1 MKLLEVLIKKKDNLH
16 LEIYS
21 NDLKIEKDKSI
32 PKWYLSYDELS
43 IIEVKDDA
51 KVDYKVTGSNWVG
64 KQFDKDDAF
73 SSILLEIFRNSLDV
87 EVLFIHPT
95 IQTFINNYKEVVCVS
110 DNREILK
117 TIINE
122 VNWKLDEYKLEFA
135 TNFFAY
141 YSNVDGEMIMIR
153 VQDGSIATNMEFF
166 AIQGIISSIKDIKK
180 GEEKLLYGSYKE
192 YEEVY
197 KDCLED

>member
-21 NDLKIEKDKSI
+21 NKLDIEKNKSI
-32 PKWYLSYDELS
+32 PKGYLSYDELS
-43 IIEVKDDA
+43 IIEVKDDV

-64 KQFDKDDAF
+64 RQFNKDDVF
-73 SSILLEIFRNSLDV
+73 SSILLELFRNSLEV

-95 IQTFINNYKEVVCVS
+95 IQTFFNNYKEVVCVS

-117 TIINE
+117 TMINDISS
-122 VNWKLDEYKLEFA
+122 NLNEYKLEFA
-135 TNFFAY
+135 TNLFAY
-141 YSNVDGEMIMIR
+141 YSNIDGEMIMIR
-153 VQDGSIATNMEFF
+153 VKDGSIATDMEFF

-192 YEEVY
+192 YEEDY

>member
-16 LEIYS
+16 LEIFS
-21 NDLKIEKDKSI
+21 NDLKIETNKSI
-32 PKWYLSYDELS
+32 PKGYLSYDELS
-43 IIEVKDDA
+43 IIELKDDA

-64 KQFDKDDAF
+64 RQFNKNDVF
-73 SSILLEIFRNSLDV
+73 SSILLEIFRNSLDI

-95 IQTFINNYKEVVCVS
+95 IQTFLKKYKEVVCVS

-117 TIINE
+117 TMIDKIN
-122 VNWKLDEYKLEFA
+122 WQLDEYKLEFA

-141 YSNVDGEMIMIR
+141 YSNIDGEMIMIR
-153 VQDGSIATNMEFF
+153 VQDGSIATDMEFF
-166 AIQGIISSIKDIKK
+166 AIQGVIGSIKDIRK

-192 YEEVY
+192 YEENY

>member
-21 NDLKIEKDKSI
+21 NKLDIEKNKSI
-32 PKWYLSYDELS
+32 PKGYLSYDELS
-43 IIEVKDDA
+43 IIEVKDDV

-64 KQFDKDDAF
+64 RQFNKDDVF
-73 SSILLEIFRNSLDV
+73 SSILLELFRNSLEV

-95 IQTFINNYKEVVCVS
+95 IQTFFNNYKEVVCVS

-117 TIINE
+117 TMINDISS
-122 VNWKLDEYKLEFA
+122 NLNEYKLEFA
-135 TNFFAY
+135 TNLFAY
-141 YSNVDGEMIMIR
+141 YSNIDGEMIMIR
-153 VQDGSIATNMEFF
+153 VKDGSIATDMEFF
-166 AIQGIISSIKDIKK
+166 AIQGIVDSIKDIRK
-180 GEEKLLYGSYKE
+180 GKEKLIYGSYKE
-192 YEEVY
+192 YEENY

>member
-21 NDLKIEKDKSI
+21 NKLDIEKNKSI
-32 PKWYLSYDELS
+32 PKGYLSYDELS
-43 IIEVKDDA
+43 IIEVKDDV

-64 KQFDKDDAF
+64 RQFNKDDVF
-73 SSILLEIFRNSLDV
+73 SSILLELFRNSLEV

-95 IQTFINNYKEVVCVS
+95 IQTFFNNYKEVVCVS

-117 TIINE
+117 TMINDISS
-122 VNWKLDEYKLEFA
+122 NLNEYKLEFA
-135 TNFFAY
+135 TNLFAY
-141 YSNVDGEMIMIR
+141 YSNIDGEMIMIR
-153 VQDGSIATNMEFF
+153 VKDGSIATDMEFF
-166 AIQGIISSIKDIKK
+166 AIQGIVDSIKDIRKEK
-180 GEEKLLYGSYKE
+180 EKLIYGSYKE
-192 YEEVY
+192 YEENY

>member
-21 NDLKIEKDKSI
+21 NKLDIEKNKSI
-32 PKWYLSYDELS
+32 PKGYLSYDELS
-43 IIEVKDDA
+43 IIEVKDDV

-64 KQFDKDDAF
+64 RQFNKDDVF
-73 SSILLEIFRNSLDV
+73 SSILLELFRNSLEV

-95 IQTFINNYKEVVCVS
+95 IQTFFNNYKEVVCVS

-117 TIINE
+117 TMINDISS
-122 VNWKLDEYKLEFA
+122 NLNEYKLEFA
-135 TNFFAY
+135 TNLFAY
-141 YSNVDGEMIMIR
+141 YSNIDGEMIMIR
-153 VQDGSIATNMEFF
+153 VKDGSIATDMEFF
-166 AIQGIISSIKDIKK
+166 AIQGIISSIKNIKK

-192 YEEVY
+192 YEEDY